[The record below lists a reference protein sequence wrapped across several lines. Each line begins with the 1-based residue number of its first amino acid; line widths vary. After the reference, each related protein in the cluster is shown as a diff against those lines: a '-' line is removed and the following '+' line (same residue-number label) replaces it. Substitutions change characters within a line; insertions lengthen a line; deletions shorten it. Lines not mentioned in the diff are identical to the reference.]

1 VALAKFLLRPANFY
15 LLDEPTNH
23 LDPLAREVLI
33 EALKKFEGTILMSSH
48 DQLLIDTVATGIFDM
63 SDGQFTMVL
72 DPATE
77 RIKRVDV

>member
-1 VALAKFLLRPANFY
+1 
-15 LLDEPTNH
+15 
-23 LDPLAREVLI
+23 VLI